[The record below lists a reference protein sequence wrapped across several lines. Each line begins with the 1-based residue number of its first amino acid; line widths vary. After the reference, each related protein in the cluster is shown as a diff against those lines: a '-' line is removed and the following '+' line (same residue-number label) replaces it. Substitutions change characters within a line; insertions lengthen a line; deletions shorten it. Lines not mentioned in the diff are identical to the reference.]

1 MATLAELTDSILLA
15 VEAIP
20 SGRVATYGDLGK
32 MVGCG
37 PRLVA
42 RVLSGAGGQTC
53 WWRVVR
59 ADGSIAEHLV
69 TEAAKRLAV
78 EGVAVRNGRVDVVR
92 LRAELD

>member
-1 MATLAELTDSILLA
+1 MATLAELTDSVLLA

-20 SGRVATYGDLGK
+20 AGRVATYGDLGK
-32 MVGCG
+32 IVGCG

-42 RVLSGAGGQTC
+42 RVLSGSGGQAC